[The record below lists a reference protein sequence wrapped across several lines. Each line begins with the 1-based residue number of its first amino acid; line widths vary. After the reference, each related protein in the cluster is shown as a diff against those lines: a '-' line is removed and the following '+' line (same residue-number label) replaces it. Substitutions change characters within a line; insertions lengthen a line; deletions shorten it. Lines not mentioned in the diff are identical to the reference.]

1 MQKLARNTIPVYI
14 LAIILLLILPPK
26 STGISLDFHILGI
39 KPDKII
45 HTIML
50 IPFMVL
56 MRYSFPKTV
65 FLIPFFFGI
74 FFCSFCETLHYFLP
88 YREFSIYDFYANCT
102 GLLIGSA
109 IYFFKKTEI

>member
-1 MQKLARNTIPVYI
+1 MQKLTRNIIPVYF
-14 LAIILLLILPPK
+14 LAIILLLLLPPK
-26 STGISLDFHILGI
+26 STGISLNFNFFGVQ
-39 KPDKII
+39 PDKVV

-50 IPFMVL
+50 IPFMIL
-56 MRYSFPKTV
+56 MRFSFPKTV

-102 GLLIGSA
+102 GLCLGSLI
-109 IYFFKKTEI
+109 YLFKKTEI